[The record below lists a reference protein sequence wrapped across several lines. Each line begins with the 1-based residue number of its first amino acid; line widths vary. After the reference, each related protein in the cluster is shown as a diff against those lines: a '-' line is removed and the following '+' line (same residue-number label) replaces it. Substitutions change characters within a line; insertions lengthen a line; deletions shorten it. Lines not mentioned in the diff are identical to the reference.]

1 MDAER
6 KGDDRV
12 KKSRLQWMSEQE
24 LQWYCWQYNDKLTYI
39 RTHTDDT
46 AVRYMRDVNAIDT
59 ALHMVS
65 DGCVCDCLKK
75 HIVNRNMPYERLG
88 TVPMGRRQFY
98 DLRTEFYNVLAK
110 IR

>member
-1 MDAER
+1 MR
-6 KGDDRV
+6 KPI
-12 KKSRLQWMSEQE
+12 LQRMSEQE
-24 LQWYCWQYNDKLTYI
+24 LKWFCWQYSAKLSYI

-46 AVRYMRDVNAIDT
+46 ATRYMRDVNAIDT
-59 ALHMVS
+59 ALHIVAE
-65 DGCVCDCLKK
+65 GCVHDNLKK
-75 HIVNRNMPYERLG
+75 HVINRNMPYERLG